1 MSLDKELVC
10 KKCGE
15 VCVWSYNGWVC
26 FCCGKPPWHCVG
38 TSGGGAAPGAAGGG
52 ARGPDAKAP
61 GKG

>member
-38 TSGGGAAPGAAGGG
+38 TSGGGAAPGG
-52 ARGPDAKAP
+52 
-61 GKG
+61 